1 MDLRKAVTYPIP
13 VRYFSDELL
22 DDICSN
28 EGTYYNC
35 PGEAIASPSNP
46 PTIFYTF
53 TTTENIE
60 DVWTNEGTYYTA
72 KTKAIAPVSTPPTI
86 FYTV

>member
-35 PGEAIASPSNP
+35 PGEAIA
-46 PTIFYTF
+46 
-53 TTTENIE
+53 
-60 DVWTNEGTYYTA
+60 
-72 KTKAIAPVSTPPTI
+72 PVSTPPTI